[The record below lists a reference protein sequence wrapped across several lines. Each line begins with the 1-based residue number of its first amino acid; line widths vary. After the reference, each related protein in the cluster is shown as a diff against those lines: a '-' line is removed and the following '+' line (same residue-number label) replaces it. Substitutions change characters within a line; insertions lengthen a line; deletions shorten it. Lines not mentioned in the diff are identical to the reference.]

1 MTAEKSRSPLP
12 NRYSELSNVANRF
25 FPLVLSLAI
34 VVDTVKSLAA
44 VMHTGGRALPGEA
57 RSKKTAP
64 ATTSVPFD

>member
-1 MTAEKSRSPLP
+1 
-12 NRYSELSNVANRF
+12 LSNVANRF

-44 VMHTGGRALPGEA
+44 TMHTGGRALPGEA
-57 RSKKTAP
+57 RSKKTAS